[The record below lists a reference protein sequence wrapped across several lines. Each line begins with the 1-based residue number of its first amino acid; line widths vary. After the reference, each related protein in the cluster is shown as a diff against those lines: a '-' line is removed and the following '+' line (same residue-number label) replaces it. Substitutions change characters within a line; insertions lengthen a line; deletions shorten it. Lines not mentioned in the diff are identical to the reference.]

1 MMNGGQTHQRFGMQ
15 MPKFQT
21 QTHPHHHAPQPTHH
35 HAHQP
40 HSQHGLSH
48 QQHFPAGA
56 LATTTPHFTSNH
68 LQNGASTVGEDDI
81 DESMNEHWQEQLQ
94 LAAESR
100 QATSPHHYAR
110 IMAQQSKGIQ
120 IMSSQTDTPDQKTD
134 GRNGTA
140 TSKAAFRQG
149 WNALDFGGQGLR
161 VMAPSLFHY
170 NFLEKLYLNHNKLKV
185 LPPAIGQLRK
195 LTHLDL
201 SGNDLS
207 ELPEEIGMLTNLKK
221 LYLFDNNIR
230 TLPYELGYLYRLETL
245 GIEGCPLN
253 EVLKS
258 QIMKEGTK
266 ALIKYLKEE
275 MPGESFRLFL
285 TPLMAHV

>member
-1 MMNGGQTHQRFGMQ
+1 
-15 MPKFQT
+15 
-21 QTHPHHHAPQPTHH
+21 
-35 HAHQP
+35 
-40 HSQHGLSH
+40 
-48 QQHFPAGA
+48 
-56 LATTTPHFTSNH
+56 
-68 LQNGASTVGEDDI
+68 
-81 DESMNEHWQEQLQ
+81 
-94 LAAESR
+94 
-100 QATSPHHYAR
+100 
-110 IMAQQSKGIQ
+110 MAQQSKGIQ
-120 IMSSQTDTPDQKTD
+120 IMPSQTDTPDQKVD
-134 GRNGTA
+134 GRNGIVA
-140 TSKAAFRQG
+140 SKPASRQG

-161 VMAPSLFHY
+161 VMATSLFNY

-185 LPPAIGQLRK
+185 LPSAIGQLRK

-201 SGNDLS
+201 SGNDLN

-275 MPGESFRLFL
+275 MPGELRPSF
-285 TPLMAHV
+285 